1 MKTLSLAVMVLPCM
15 VPLAH
20 GAISFTAVGVYDAG
34 TNGNVVDAS
43 QTALTAA
50 AHGSNVAAAFANG
63 TGGVVNFD
71 NGTGSSGN
79 WTVAYGAGLSLDVVV
94 TGGQLNMLTSDVAL
108 IKATPIS
115 GNAYY
120 RMGGTSTT
128 LAFNSTF
135 LSEFGLT
142 LLARSTD
149 RNLGSIVVTL
159 SDGSTATV
167 SGSSNVTLTANTVT
181 ASSNYLTESGSGVDR
196 FFGYK
201 APDGKA
207 ITQIVVNGVDNLVMD
222 DFGFITSPIPE
233 PSVALLGVAGMAVGV
248 MRRRRR

>member
-50 AHGSNVAAAFANG
+50 AHGSNVATAFANG

-71 NGTGSSGN
+71 NGTGGTN
-79 WTVAYGAGLSLDVVV
+79 GTWNIAYGSGQTLSIG
-94 TGGQLNMLTSDVAL
+94 TSGGQLNMLASDVAL

-120 RMGGTSTT
+120 RLGGTTTT
-128 LAFNSTF
+128 LSFGSTL

-142 LLARSTD
+142 LLARNTT
-149 RNLGSIVVTL
+149 RALNSIIVTL
-159 SDGSTATV
+159 SDGSTATINGV
-167 SGSSNVTLTANTVT
+167 SLTANTVQDST
-181 ASSNYLTESGSGVDR
+181 DYLTASGSGIDR
-196 FFGYK
+196 FFGYT
-201 APDGKA
+201 APEGKA
-207 ITQIVVNGVDNLVMD
+207 ITQIVINGGDNLVMD